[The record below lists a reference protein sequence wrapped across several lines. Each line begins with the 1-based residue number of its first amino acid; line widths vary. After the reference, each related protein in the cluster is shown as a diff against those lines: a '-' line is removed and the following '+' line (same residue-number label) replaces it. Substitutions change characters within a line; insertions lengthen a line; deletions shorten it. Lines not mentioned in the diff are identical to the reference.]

1 MAKMVEF
8 WGGLKKEGEWWRRSA
23 MRKKPAL
30 RRALEALRE
39 SSWGMGVPSWI
50 EFLESE
56 ERIAEDMAMIPRPI
70 AAATYSGNQ
79 HQRE

>member
-23 MRKKPAL
+23 MRRKPAL

-39 SSWGMGVPSWI
+39 RSWGMCEASWVV
-50 EFLESE
+50 FLGSD
-56 ERIAEDMAMIPRPI
+56 ERIAEDMAMIPRPTE
-70 AAATYSGNQ
+70 AAT
-79 HQRE
+79 